1 MKTLGINADEALW
14 RNNTLPEA
22 PPMLHTERCWSPA
35 TVAFSLTVAFLSAV
49 LWLAVRLATGLL

>member
-1 MKTLGINADEALW
+1 MNIIRISADEAVW

-22 PPMLHTERCWSPA
+22 PPMLHAERGWSPA
-35 TVAFSLTVAFLSAV
+35 IAAFSITVAFLPAV